1 MTNYLLKVKHSSE
14 TEDDMEEDDLSLD
27 ELKCCIKKCD
37 HTYLGLRLEDNHDY
51 LAVLEDEGKKCGACD
66 KDITTD
72 FYRCNT
78 CMFEYVCCNKC
89 YGKSIDENKRKRSPK
104 KNSKYDY

>member
-1 MTNYLLKVKHSSE
+1 MIFTHVVTGTKSTE
-14 TEDDMEEDDLSLD
+14 MEDDDESDEELGQT
-27 ELKCCIKKCD
+27 KICD

-66 KDITTD
+66 QDITTD

-78 CMFEYVCCNKC
+78 CSFEYVCCNGC
-89 YGKSIDENKRKRSPK
+89 YGISMAENKRRRSPK
-104 KNSKYDY
+104 KNKKYES